1 MRREAAA
8 LGMAV
13 LALVA
18 GAVVGF
24 GEEFRAISFQS
35 NGDLIQGWYW
45 LRDPGL
51 LHKAWWTFEGLPKD
65 TDLVL
70 EITCLATSRV
80 NGPRGVS
87 AQFLLV
93 YGFGDAYVPKE
104 VTLPNVSPPE
114 DSVGY
119 TCRGTVVIPAN
130 TPGLAVGKLTIFVQ
144 RISAGGPHVAFNKDS
159 MVLRVSQPPVSVV
172 TGYLFSIRQAWGTRS
187 EGPLYLLQTQEFNV
201 GLEGFLRGGA
211 RPKVSVAGRSGSRSS
226 GGEVCRGP
234 RNACARRKRGVW
246 PHLPLAHLN
255 RGGDTRNR
263 VLTLPRLKR

>member
-1 MRREAAA
+1 MRRGAAA

-13 LALVA
+13 LVLVA
-18 GAVVGF
+18 GAMLGF

-51 LHKAWWTFEGLPKD
+51 RQKAWWTFEGLPKD

-87 AQFLLV
+87 AQFLVV

-114 DSVGY
+114 DPVGY

-130 TPGLAVGKLTIFVQ
+130 TPGLAV
-144 RISAGGPHVAFNKDS
+144 AP
-159 MVLRVSQPPVSVV
+159 
-172 TGYLFSIRQAWGTRS
+172 YLWKEFRREVPMWPSIRTAWS
-187 EGPLYLLQTQEFNV
+187 FAFPN
-201 GLEGFLRGGA
+201 LR
-211 RPKVSVAGRSGSRSS
+211 
-226 GGEVCRGP
+226 
-234 RNACARRKRGVW
+234 
-246 PHLPLAHLN
+246 
-255 RGGDTRNR
+255 
-263 VLTLPRLKR
+263 

>member
-1 MRREAAA
+1 MRLGAAA

-13 LALVA
+13 LALVV
-18 GAVVGF
+18 GAMVGF

-45 LRDPGL
+45 LRDPEL
-51 LHKAWWTFEGLPKD
+51 RHKAWWTFEGLPKD

-87 AQFLLV
+87 AQFRLACGYPGAGMMGGV
-93 YGFGDAYVPKE
+93 FVMQE

-114 DSVGY
+114 DPVGY

-130 TPGLAVGKLTIFVQ
+130 TPGLAVGKLTIFVE

-159 MVLRVSQPPVSVV
+159 MVLRVSQPTVSVV
-172 TGYLFSIRQAWGTRS
+172 IGYLFSIRQAWGTRS

-201 GLEGFLRGGA
+201 GLEGFYVVERVRRSPWEPDPVLEALVGKPVEVEGTLV
-211 RPKVSVAGRSGSRSS
+211 PAGK
-226 GGEVCRGP
+226 EVFGRTYP
-234 RNACARRKRGVW
+234 
-246 PHLPLAHLN
+246 LPALIVKEI
-255 RGGDTRNR
+255 REI
-263 VLTLPRLKR
+263 VY

>member
-1 MRREAAA
+1 MRRGAAA

-18 GAVVGF
+18 GAMLGF
-24 GEEFRAISFQS
+24 GEEFRAISFKS

-70 EITCLATSRV
+70 EITCLATSGV

-114 DSVGY
+114 DPVGY

-144 RISAGGPHVAFNKDS
+144 RISTEGPHVAFNKDS
-159 MVLRVSQPPVSVV
+159 MVLRVSQPPVSVA
-172 TGYLFSIRQAWGTRS
+172 TFRGYLFSVRQAWGTRS

-201 GLEGFLRGGA
+201 GLEGFYVVERGQRFPWQADPVLEALVGKYVEVKGTLV
-211 RPKVSVAGRSGSRSS
+211 PAGK
-226 GGEVCRGP
+226 EVFGRTYP
-234 RNACARRKRGVW
+234 
-246 PHLPLAHLN
+246 LP
-255 RGGDTRNR
+255 
-263 VLTLPRLKR
+263 TLIVEEIREIVY